1 MEKRFDKNV
10 YAWVFSFLLGE
21 FGVDRF
27 VRGQIGLGVLKLL
40 TVGGCGIW
48 ALVDWIIALTEVYG
62 SEHFGAD
69 TEVVFIDGQYAK

>member
-1 MEKRFDKNV
+1 M
-10 YAWVFSFLLGE
+10 
-21 FGVDRF
+21 
-27 VRGQIGLGVLKLL
+27 LKLL

-62 SEHFGAD
+62 AEHFGAD